1 MITKD
6 LINLK
11 SLVRTLLTKNLY
23 ARDNDIVLM
32 DLVWNHQHKNVKF
45 MSYSQFFNRLKHDV
59 FFNPESIRRARQ
71 KVQELYPETRGMIY
85 FERRKMQN
93 EVKEILEKY
102 KELP

>member
-6 LINLK
+6 LIKLK
-11 SLVRTLLTKNLY
+11 SLVKVLLIKNLY

-32 DLVWNHQHKNVKF
+32 DLVWNHQNKNIKF
-45 MSYSQFFNRLKHDV
+45 TSYNQFINELKNDV

-71 KVQELYPETRGMIY
+71 KVQELYPETRGIVY

-93 EVKEILEKY
+93 EIKEILEQY
-102 KELP
+102 KNLP